1 MTGPELSGASLHIDL
16 HAVQRNYQRFC
27 DAAGAG
33 KSAATVKADAYGL
46 GMVPVARALW
56 AVGCRS
62 FFVAL
67 PGEGMELRAAL
78 ADAEIF
84 VLNGLLP
91 GTAEAYAKA
100 GLTPALAQPEELAEW
115 ATFCRAT
122 STKHAAAIHF
132 DTGINRLGFSER
144 DLRAVKPDD
153 LAAINLTLV
162 MSHLAN
168 ADTPDDEMNARQFAR
183 FETLSQLLPLCR
195 VSLANSPGSL
205 LHNTIAQDLLRP
217 GIGLYGGNPFGDR
230 DNPFETTVCLTAPV
244 MQVRDVPAGE
254 KVGYTG
260 SFTTQRPSRIAV
272 FGAGYGDGYP
282 RALSSL
288 PEGGPARV
296 FIAGQ
301 FAPIAGRISMDMIT
315 VDVTDIPAEKLTRG
329 TIAELLGKHVT
340 LDEMAR
346 LAGTIPYE
354 ILTRLGTRYAR
365 IYSGFESPAAGATA
379 A

>member
-1 MTGPELSGASLHIDL
+1 
-16 HAVQRNYQRFC
+16 
-27 DAAGAG
+27 
-33 KSAATVKADAYGL
+33 
-46 GMVPVARALW
+46 
-56 AVGCRS
+56 
-62 FFVAL
+62 
-67 PGEGMELRAAL
+67 
-78 ADAEIF
+78 
-84 VLNGLLP
+84 
-91 GTAEAYAKA
+91 
-100 GLTPALAQPEELAEW
+100 
-115 ATFCRAT
+115 
-122 STKHAAAIHF
+122 
-132 DTGINRLGFSER
+132 
-144 DLRAVKPDD
+144 
-153 LAAINLTLV
+153 
-162 MSHLAN
+162 
-168 ADTPDDEMNARQFAR
+168 
-183 FETLSQLLPLCR
+183 
-195 VSLANSPGSL
+195 
-205 LHNTIAQDLLRP
+205 
-217 GIGLYGGNPFGDR
+217 
-230 DNPFETTVCLTAPV
+230 